1 MTQLD
6 NTEREI
12 LQAINRAAQSSETR
26 TTTLSI
32 SGQYFSEVTGARKY
46 SGSLY
51 GPNEPYTDFIIQHKN
66 TKGINIAL
74 KSVVFNESLQ
84 RLEIILP
91 GLKFKFI
98 RAAYNK
104 IRQMNV
110 QAGEDVPN
118 IFGKIDRRHTDMLIR
133 GTYSVGGPI
142 DYMYTDLPKNI
153 KFNYDDESNVL
164 TLPGTLNDINRYSK
178 NFQLYM
184 NLQPLYS
191 DQKFDPEAERGGM
204 KLIYG
209 KSESR
214 GESGNRILVTQQA
227 DNGIVVDIQ

>member
-1 MTQLD
+1 
-6 NTEREI
+6 
-12 LQAINRAAQSSETR
+12 
-26 TTTLSI
+26 
-32 SGQYFSEVTGARKY
+32 
-46 SGSLY
+46 
-51 GPNEPYTDFIIQHKN
+51 
-66 TKGINIAL
+66 
-74 KSVVFNESLQ
+74 
-84 RLEIILP
+84 
-91 GLKFKFI
+91 
-98 RAAYNK
+98 
-104 IRQMNV
+104 
-110 QAGEDVPN
+110 
-118 IFGKIDRRHTDMLIR
+118 
-133 GTYSVGGPI
+133 
-142 DYMYTDLPKNI
+142 MYTDLPKNI

-191 DQKFDPEAERGGM
+191 DQKFDPEEERGGM